1 MATFT
6 TYFFSSE
13 MLHGESWH
21 WKWLANVKKKQ
32 PCFLDKR
39 TMGWRLWL
47 IYTRSRSGSRQRCE
61 QEPREPVSL
70 PHHKAPLFRNCFQWV
85 LDFEGNQ
92 DSYSCVWGSKGMQET
107 DTLSLILA
115 QKKLGSSFPSG
126 SMWPEH
132 NLSDDSVLILKG
144 VKWQEELTKN
154 FVWSLKWSR
163 V

>member
-1 MATFT
+1 MA
-6 TYFFSSE
+6 SKCE
-13 MLHGESWH
+13 
-21 WKWLANVKKKQ
+21 KKQ

-70 PHHKAPLFRNCFQWV
+70 PHHTAPLFRNCFQWV

-115 QKKLGSSFPSG
+115 QKKLGSSFLQASASQQWCPGPLVRLLGSNSG
-126 SMWPEH
+126 FLSSWMTLGKAHPPAETPRKHWPVFGA
-132 NLSDDSVLILKG
+132 L
-144 VKWQEELTKN
+144 
-154 FVWSLKWSR
+154 
-163 V
+163 